1 MQSIVISMSVCVCV
15 FVCERI
21 IETSYPVFPNFV
33 HVTYDHGMA
42 WFSSGSAA
50 VCTFDPSV
58 CAQTRRWQGSGWSL
72 ISMIALCLACE
83 MFAAEGLCTTKTC
96 VTVAS
101 AILNAMDD
109 AVHPCDDFY
118 QFACGG
124 WIKSNPIPASESRW
138 NTFAVLRKQNEV
150 VIKNVLGEREILLYR
165 GWIAGMFSTDRVSG
179 HAPAVG
185 RVRPS
190 VCLFPPWL
198 LNGLAFD
205 FDVLLTYGSWH

>member
-1 MQSIVISMSVCVCV
+1 MSMSVCVCV

-21 IETSYPVFPNFV
+21 FETSYPVFPNFV
-33 HVTYDHGMA
+33 HVSYDHGMA

-185 RVRPS
+185 PS
-190 VCLFPPWL
+190 ICLFPPWL